1 MRSNAFISDYNHSE
15 GPQEHIF
22 PHNLSSLTFAEHGFQ
37 IQHSLAPSG
46 ILHSPYMEDTNIIYD
61 HHADSDL
68 EKAGS
73 RVKVSSAESDITIL
87 HKPDSV
93 ANLSTCSFPGKDS
106 ESVLKSSLTEFP
118 DMLNTVDR
126 AGDLENSNR
135 LNSKSATE
143 EKIFSLASPTP
154 TKDPAKAENT
164 PIGTPLSSSI
174 CSSMVS
180 SIYQNSLQPSAST
193 TASDTGSITNRGVVS
208 EGEIN
213 TDLDEDRINTDWSSL
228 SLHKHSV
235 TSEVDVLAVEEVH
248 TVETLYS
255 ETPETDGCDSKEY
268 DFDRLD
274 HRITLYL
281 MMNKF
286 DNNEEFRFKVKVF
299 VSQYMVEDEWEAL
312 LIATNMKLY
321 VFRINDSDI
330 SEDPSTALTCRDIQ
344 PLGELKQV
352 ASGLG
357 QQTVRLEFVTDCSSY
372 TLIFR
377 DKEKTQAFMQRL
389 CDHLTMYAMETSL
402 PMTTVFIE
410 DVDQATLENLKSD
423 VLTRSG
429 RVESLRLYTLGYIA
443 RGHNLHSPMA
453 FVMSSSEI
461 CLVRTN
467 HQWPT
472 PRYQAP
478 VTVDTVGKQF
488 VVLERQKINNIATL
502 TWHSDNTAMMR
513 ITFFNEKSG
522 EEGSWIIT
530 METEKCVMQ
539 MIEAIRQPW
548 EEEFAVNMDVEIAS
562 FELSF

>member
-1 MRSNAFISDYNHSE
+1 MLYCLFFEKVQSGRQRSNAFYNEPSPGEARMRSNAFISDYNHSE

-93 ANLSTCSFPGKDS
+93 ANLSTCSFPGTDS

-164 PIGTPLSSSI
+164 PIGTPLSGSI

-180 SIYQNSLQPSAST
+180 SIYQNSLQPSASTTAST

-235 TSEVDVLAVEEVH
+235 TSEVDVLAVEEV
-248 TVETLYS
+248 S
-255 ETPETDGCDSKEY
+255 
-268 DFDRLD
+268 RL
-274 HRITLYL
+274 
-281 MMNKF
+281 
-286 DNNEEFRFKVKVF
+286 
-299 VSQYMVEDEWEAL
+299 
-312 LIATNMKLY
+312 
-321 VFRINDSDI
+321 
-330 SEDPSTALTCRDIQ
+330 Q
-344 PLGELKQV
+344 PL
-352 ASGLG
+352 
-357 QQTVRLEFVTDCSSY
+357 
-372 TLIFR
+372 
-377 DKEKTQAFMQRL
+377 
-389 CDHLTMYAMETSL
+389 
-402 PMTTVFIE
+402 
-410 DVDQATLENLKSD
+410 
-423 VLTRSG
+423 
-429 RVESLRLYTLGYIA
+429 
-443 RGHNLHSPMA
+443 
-453 FVMSSSEI
+453 
-461 CLVRTN
+461 
-467 HQWPT
+467 
-472 PRYQAP
+472 
-478 VTVDTVGKQF
+478 
-488 VVLERQKINNIATL
+488 
-502 TWHSDNTAMMR
+502 
-513 ITFFNEKSG
+513 
-522 EEGSWIIT
+522 
-530 METEKCVMQ
+530 
-539 MIEAIRQPW
+539 
-548 EEEFAVNMDVEIAS
+548 
-562 FELSF
+562 